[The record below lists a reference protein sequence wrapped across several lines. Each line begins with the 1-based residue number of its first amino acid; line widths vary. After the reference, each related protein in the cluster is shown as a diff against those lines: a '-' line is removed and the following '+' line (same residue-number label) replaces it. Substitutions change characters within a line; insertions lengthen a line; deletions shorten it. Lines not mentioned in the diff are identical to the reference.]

1 MRWQDHVVATADTL
15 HGWPRFRNTRIPVS
29 VVLANLAAGSS
40 VEELHREYPTLPP
53 EAIPA
58 ALAYAA
64 DLAQDTVVPIPGS
77 FGSRVTSRIP
87 AIEASVAIRRAAVDD
102 STQMAALVTELGYG
116 TSAEQMQR
124 RLESILQDDHY
135 ETLVA
140 CIGDET
146 VGFIGTRVGPL
157 YEDDGRYGQ
166 IMALAVTPAQQSRGI
181 GRMLLKAAESD
192 LVERGVRVLVVTSG
206 NHRSDAHAFYEKCGY
221 SFTGRRYKKTV
232 RT

>member
-15 HGWPRFRNTRIPVS
+15 HGRPRFRNTRIPVS

-40 VEELHREYPTLPP
+40 AEELHREYPTLPP

-64 DLAQDTVVPIPGS
+64 DLAQNTIVPIPRS
-77 FGSRVTSRIP
+77 FGPRVTSRMP
-87 AIEASVAIRRAAVDD
+87 ATVTSVALRKAALED
-102 STQMAALVTELGYG
+102 SAQMAALVTELGYK

-135 ETLVA
+135 NTLVA
-140 CIGDET
+140 PIADGIA
-146 VGFIGTRVGPL
+146 GFVGTRIGPL

-181 GRMLLKAAESD
+181 GRMLLEAAESN
-192 LVERGVRVLVVTSG
+192 LVKRGARVLVVTSG
-206 NHRSDAHAFYEKCGY
+206 NHRGDAHAFYEKCGY
-221 SFTGRRYKKTV
+221 SFTGRRYKKTFS
-232 RT
+232 T